1 MSNNPQAERGHKRKA
16 EGQGDEDRPGRKH
29 RQRQNDTPFTGSS
42 RPKKHAI
49 HRPKN
54 QIRDLERMLAKATD
68 MPATV
73 RAGHERRLEALKH
86 DLVITAAEKEK
97 TRMIEKYHMVRFFD
111 RKKAERHLKKA
122 QRALKACEDPAARLN
137 LEQNVYTAKIDLNYT
152 MYYPLVRNYCALYPT
167 KKDED
172 GKMHGD
178 EETTVAGVR
187 GDPEMWKVVETATKE
202 GRLEALKWDLD
213 LDTARQKTLAP
224 KTKQQAKIPARK
236 IAQDLSSRSNRR
248 QRRQSKMEET
258 ALADSDLDSAEDL
271 EGGAKL
277 EPQII
282 DEEDGFFEK

>member
-1 MSNNPQAERGHKRKA
+1 MSNNPRAERGHKRKA
-16 EGQGDEDRPGRKH
+16 EEQGDEDGPGRKH
-29 RQRQNDTPFTGSS
+29 KQRQSDTPFTGSS

-122 QRALKACEDPAARLN
+122 QRALIDCKDPDMRLE
-137 LEQNVYTAKIDLNYT
+137 LKQHVYTAQIDLNYT

-167 KKDED
+167 KKSEE
-172 GKMHGD
+172 GKIRGG
-178 EETTVAGVR
+178 EEGTVVRAR
-187 GDPEMWKVVETATKE
+187 GDPEVWKIVETATKE
-202 GRLEALKWDLD
+202 GKLEALKWDLD
-213 LDTARQKTLAP
+213 LDAARQKTLGP
-224 KTKQQAKIPARK
+224 KAKQQTKTEGRKPAGDLRAASREKRK
-236 IAQDLSSRSNRR
+236 IESRHVETTSSGSD
-248 QRRQSKMEET
+248 E
-258 ALADSDLDSAEDL
+258 DLD
-271 EGGAKL
+271 GGAKL
-277 EPQII
+277 EPQIV
-282 DEEDGFFEK
+282 DEEDGFFER

>member
-1 MSNNPQAERGHKRKA
+1 MSTNLRPERGRKRKA
-16 EGQGDEDRPGRKH
+16 DEQGDEHQPGRKH
-29 RQRQNDTPFTGSS
+29 KQRQTDNPFTGSS

-86 DLVITAAEKEK
+86 DLVVTAAEKEK

-122 QRALKACEDPAARLN
+122 QRALKDCQNPEMRQK
-137 LEQNVYTAKIDLNYT
+137 LEQNVYTATIDLNYT

-167 KKDED
+167 KKDEE
-172 GKMHGD
+172 GKMRGD
-178 EETTVAGVR
+178 EEAMLAGAR
-187 GDPEMWKVVETATKE
+187 GDLEMWKVVEKATKQ
-202 GRLEALKWDLD
+202 GKLESLKWDLD

-224 KTKQQAKIPARK
+224 KAKQGAKAKARK
-236 IAQDLSSRSNRR
+236 TTEDLGPVSNGKKKIRPRDRGTTSS
-248 QRRQSKMEET
+248 
-258 ALADSDLDSAEDL
+258 DSDDVLDADT
-271 EGGAKL
+271 KL